1 MAEEEDGDRRTLSC
15 QLIVLRY
22 PMRLD
27 VRWAEEPAQI
37 NNRKLLKLK
46 NLQTLP
52 GVGWFLFWSFLPTA
66 PSKQHLYSMSFVEM

>member
-37 NNRKLLKLK
+37 NNRKLLKL
-46 NLQTLP
+46 
-52 GVGWFLFWSFLPTA
+52 
-66 PSKQHLYSMSFVEM
+66 